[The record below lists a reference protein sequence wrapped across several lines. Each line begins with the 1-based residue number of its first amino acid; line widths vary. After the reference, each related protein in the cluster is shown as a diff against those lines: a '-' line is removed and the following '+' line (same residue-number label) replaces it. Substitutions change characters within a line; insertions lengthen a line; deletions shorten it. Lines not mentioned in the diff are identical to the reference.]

1 MAAVAAANA
10 MPGACGTRG
19 RSDLRRHATIAG
31 ADCPNRAKTPV
42 SPLDFRPFSLYLS
55 NAPQSM
61 IRPGGSRFFEGIM
74 LKKARRADA

>member
-1 MAAVAAANA
+1 MAAVTAA

-19 RSDLRRHATIAG
+19 RSDLTFDDMRQSPG

-61 IRPGGSRFFEGIM
+61 IRPGGSPFFDGIM